1 MKTNTLST
9 SGFNP
14 VVVLLGLVA
23 VALTV
28 MVLTGRKVPVLTTDR
43 TELIGL
49 VVIGMTICALAG
61 IGPMS
66 ATRAWMH
73 PLSIIGY
80 LLGAVIIIIG
90 IAAVF
95 GKQIPLLTSYHQA
108 FIVVVGISVLKIIL
122 TTIHRLFL

>member
-9 SGFNP
+9 SGINP
-14 VVVLLGLVA
+14 VVVLLGVAA
-23 VALTV
+23 VALV
-28 MVLTGRKVPVLTTDR
+28 VLVLTGRKVPVLHTDR
-43 TELIGL
+43 AALLGL
-49 VVIGMTICALAG
+49 VVIGMAICALAG

-73 PLSIIGY
+73 PLSIVGY

-90 IAAVF
+90 VAAVF
-95 GKQIPLLTSYHQA
+95 GKQIPPLTSYHQA

-122 TTIHRLFL
+122 TTIHRLLL